1 MEEILIQDKQK
12 YLNENHPT
20 GEELVLTDKREC
32 LHCGEVITVGDY
44 KVFKED
50 GIEYIYCPNA
60 PECDGTVID
69 WMPVGYKTMK

>member
-1 MEEILIQDKQK
+1 MEEILINDKQK
-12 YLNENHPT
+12 YLDENHPT
-20 GEELVLTDKREC
+20 GEELVLTDKLEC

-69 WMPVGYKTMK
+69 WMPVGYKTMS